1 VKSRSIGNADRMHA
15 NRRLI
20 GSGAT
25 KISGTNYTILNYT
38 ILREKMHH
46 G

>member
-1 VKSRSIGNADRMHA
+1 MHA

-20 GSGAT
+20 GRGAT

-38 ILREKMHH
+38 ILNYTILREKMHH